1 MPKRCAVCSK
11 CRGVPVRK
19 GVSEMA
25 KWRIEYLIGTT
36 YEVEIEADSP
46 AEAAEIFETRY
57 DADPMDMEIHGGTN
71 ELEAS
76 HTVTHIGH
84 A

>member
-1 MPKRCAVCSK
+1 
-11 CRGVPVRK
+11 
-19 GVSEMA
+19 MA

-36 YEVEIEADSP
+36 YEVTIEAESP

-57 DADPMDMEIHGGTN
+57 NADPIDMEIHGGMN
-71 ELEAS
+71 EIEAS

-84 A
+84 G